1 MQDNNTQSVIEFGL
15 GSSIKSVT
23 IQTNPNMKITTQ
35 FMRGKMLLAKTSIFS
50 FVYDMIDVFY
60 FPEDNPKVQPIFDKH
75 KIEKRFLYQNVT
87 GTNSTHLFLVFIWN
101 LNCQLNEKD
110 SKNVI
115 FEVMINSKIFER
127 LDLSNEFWSQFNKR
141 DTLTEK
147 QVGLHEVEGI
157 DNPNI
162 VTITVNLKEYIEKY
176 KDNSLNKNHKGLK
189 KEISGMHSKAY
200 ANRVMTLNDFA
211 NPKVKKIQQNR
222 FQIKNTEMRMQS
234 ISKSQFA
241 ELNDKRFYFHYSIV
255 SMPFGHPLLEKLRT
269 EKKERNTYSF
279 AHKGK

>member
-1 MQDNNTQSVIEFGL
+1 
-15 GSSIKSVT
+15 
-23 IQTNPNMKITTQ
+23 
-35 FMRGKMLLAKTSIFS
+35 MRVKMLLAKTSIFS
-50 FVYDMIDVFY
+50 FVYDMIDLFY
-60 FPEDNPKVQPIFDKH
+60 FPEDNPKVQAIFHKH
-75 KIEKRFLYQNVT
+75 KIKKIFLYQNVMS
-87 GTNSTHLFLVFIWN
+87 TNSTPLFFVFIW
-101 LNCQLNEKD
+101 QLNEKD

-115 FEVMINSKIFER
+115 FEAMINSKIFER
-127 LDLSNEFWSQFNKR
+127 LDLSNGLCFQYNKR
-141 DTLTEK
+141 DTSTEK
-147 QVGLHEVEGI
+147 QVGLHEVQGI

-189 KEISGMHSKAY
+189 KEISGMHSEAY
-200 ANRVMTLNDFA
+200 ANRVMTL
-211 NPKVKKIQQNR
+211 KVKKIQQNR

-241 ELNDKRFYFHYSIV
+241 GLNDKRFYFHYSIV
-255 SMPFGHPLLEKLRT
+255 SMPFGHPLLEKLRK

>member
-1 MQDNNTQSVIEFGL
+1 MQDNNTQSVIEFGS

-35 FMRGKMLLAKTSIFS
+35 FMRVKMLLAKTSIFS

-147 QVGLHEVEGI
+147 QVGLHDVEGI
-157 DNPNI
+157 DHPNI
-162 VTITVNLKEYIEKY
+162 VTMTVNLKEFIEKY
-176 KDNSLNKNHKGLK
+176 KDNSLNKNHQGLK
-189 KEISGMHSKAY
+189 KETSGMHSEAY
-200 ANRVMTLNDFA
+200 TNRVMTLNGFA
-211 NPKVKKIQQNR
+211 NQKVKKIQQNR
-222 FQIKNTEMRMQS
+222 FQIKNMEMRMQS

-241 ELNDKRFYFHYSIV
+241 GLNNKRFYFQYSIV
-255 SMPFGHPLLEKLRT
+255 SMPFGHPLLENLRK
-269 EKKERNTYSF
+269 EKRNTYSF